1 MPAPTPARRQR
12 VSGLERLLP
21 LVRHWRLLVV
31 APLLIGTAVLGL
43 AFTIKPTFTA
53 RTTLLPPTQTQNPAS
68 AALSNISGAAA
79 GLAGGALA
87 IRTVAD
93 QYVALM
99 QSERVQDRIIDQF
112 NLMEVYEA
120 EYRSLARQALS
131 RTVRFNVGRKDGIIT
146 IEVDDRSPQRAAEIA
161 NLHVEELRK
170 LAAMIAV
177 NEAQARRALFE
188 SQMKETLQRL
198 TSAQQALQS
207 SGFNSRVL
215 RTEPRIAAESYARL
229 KAEVTAAEVR
239 LQAARQ
245 TLADTSPEV
254 LQQASALAVLKRQLA
269 EAEAAMSA
277 GPGSDYVSRYRE
289 FKYQETLLDL
299 FSRQFELA
307 RLDEARQGGL
317 IHVIDVAGVPDRKS
331 KPRRAVMAVSATLIS
346 FGLLVVLL
354 LVRDSWRR
362 ASTRPGSA
370 EAVARLRAAWR
381 GKSDP

>member
-1 MPAPTPARRQR
+1 

-53 RTTLLPPTQTQNPAS
+53 RTTLLPPTQTQTPAS

-120 EYRSLARQALS
+120 EYRSLARHALS

-170 LAAMIAV
+170 LAALIAV

-198 TSAQQALQS
+198 ASAQQALQS